1 MMKLPIIIY
10 SSLSYGLVGYVMG
23 KIFKSKKV
31 IAAFVTLLVAVLG
44 TALGTDLGADTA
56 NTITELVCTIVSC
69 Q

>member
-1 MMKLPIIIY
+1 
-10 SSLSYGLVGYVMG
+10 MG
-23 KIFKSKKV
+23 KILKSKKV
-31 IAAFVTLLVAVLG
+31 IAAFVTLVVVVLG